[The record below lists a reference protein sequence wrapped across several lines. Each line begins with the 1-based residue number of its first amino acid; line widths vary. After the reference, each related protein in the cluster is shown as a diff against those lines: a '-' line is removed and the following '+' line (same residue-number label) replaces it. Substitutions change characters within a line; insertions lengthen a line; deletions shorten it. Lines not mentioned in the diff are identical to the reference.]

1 LEQAQYSNGAA
12 FRAKGN
18 GGEIVAVAHAVAA
31 THASIIP
38 AGPDSGGAFHN
49 RAAVGIRD
57 HAANNDGETGRNSN

>member
-18 GGEIVAVAHAVAA
+18 GGEIVAVAA